1 MTMPYVIKRSSDGER
16 SFDIYS
22 RLLDDRIVFLDGEV
36 NDVSADIIIAQF
48 LHLSNDN
55 SNKDISFY
63 INSPGGSVSAG
74 LAILDTMNFI
84 KPDVSTICVGTA
96 ASMGA
101 VLMSAGAKGKRFI
114 LPHSEIMI
122 HQPLGG
128 SQGQASDME
137 IAMNHMKRTKETLI
151 KILSENTGKDYDTVW
166 KDCDRDNWLNAEEAV
181 AYGLV
186 DQIVTKQQ

>member
-151 KILSENTGKDYDTVW
+151 KI
-166 KDCDRDNWLNAEEAV
+166 
-181 AYGLV
+181 
-186 DQIVTKQQ
+186 

>member
-1 MTMPYVIKRSSDGER
+1 MPSMPYVIKRSSDGER

-36 NDVSADIIIAQF
+36 NDVTADIIIAQF

-84 KPDVSTICVGTA
+84 KPNVSTICVGTA

-181 AYGLV
+181 AYGIV
-186 DQIVTKQQ
+186 DQIVTHQ

>member
-84 KPDVSTICVGTA
+84 KPDVSTICIGTA